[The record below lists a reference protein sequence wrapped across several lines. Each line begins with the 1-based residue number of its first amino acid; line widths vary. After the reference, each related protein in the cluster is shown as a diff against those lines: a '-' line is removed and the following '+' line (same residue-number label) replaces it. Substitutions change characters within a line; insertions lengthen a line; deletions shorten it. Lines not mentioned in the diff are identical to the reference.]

1 MACADDA
8 NCLSD
13 DDDQGLEEEE
23 QEGDADGPGWRAADV
38 LNEAIPDLSVDLL
51 SADERSI
58 HMRLPLGKL
67 TPAQAVAIG
76 LHHGLTLDYR
86 CDKPFSPHAC

>member
-1 MACADDA
+1 MLFACAHDDA
-8 NCLSD
+8 CLSD

-23 QEGDADGPGWRAADV
+23 QEVDADGPGWQAADV
-38 LNEAIPDLSVDLL
+38 LNEAIPDLSIDLL

-76 LHHGLTLDYR
+76 VHQGLTLDYR
-86 CDKPFSPHAC
+86 